1 MALES
6 PHCCVFTGKQLHSRF
21 SKLFIWNFPFLFF
34 EIWGFEKLSKQC
46 CAMLQCRPNSRQ
58 QQFVTLSLFIY
69 NEEPN
74 PNLKQGNMSQTTH
87 VTVPTPTTCKT
98 TMPRLFIRCLLTLV
112 IISVFGG
119 ASRGWVPSLLNHLF
133 PQLTLSITNDIMAI
147 CHAPRFSDVLPTHLL
162 WYLVTDPAAESE
174 ACHGAWGRPPSVV
187 TQWPGR
193 Q

>member
-1 MALES
+1 
-6 PHCCVFTGKQLHSRF
+6 
-21 SKLFIWNFPFLFF
+21 
-34 EIWGFEKLSKQC
+34 
-46 CAMLQCRPNSRQ
+46 MLQCRPNSRQ

-112 IISVFGG
+112 SNLSFGG
-119 ASRGWVPSLLNHLF
+119 SSRGWVPSLLNHLF

-162 WYLVTDPAAESE
+162 WYLVTDPAANQRLVMGL
-174 ACHGAWGRPPSVV
+174 GADPPLWL